1 MQPFFQILA
10 IGLIMVILDACY
22 LFFSKPIYEK
32 QYISIQRVA
41 LQIKPIG
48 ALAAYIA
55 MAVGLWYFVLKTPK
69 ANVYLEA
76 MILAFVVFGTYN
88 ATSYALLK
96 KFRPELAA
104 MDTVWGILMFTT
116 ASYLYLTFVK

>member
-1 MQPFFQILA
+1 
-10 IGLIMVILDACY
+10 MVILDACY

-41 LQIKPIG
+41 LQIKPLG
-48 ALAAYIA
+48 ALGAYIA
-55 MAVGLWYFVLKTPK
+55 MAVGLWFFVLRTPR

-76 MILAFVVFGTYN
+76 MLLGFVVFGTYN
-88 ATSYALLK
+88 ATNYALLK
-96 KFRPELAA
+96 KYRPELAA
-104 MDTVWGILMFTT
+104 MDTVWGMLMFTT

>member
-1 MQPFFQILA
+1 MQPLFQILA
-10 IGLIMVILDACY
+10 IGLLMVILDACY
-22 LFFSKPIYEK
+22 LFFSKPMYEN

-76 MILAFVVFGTYN
+76 MILGFVVFGTYN

-104 MDTVWGILMFTT
+104 LDTVWGILMFTT

>member
-22 LFFSKPIYEK
+22 LFFSKPFYEK

-41 LQIKPIG
+41 LQIKPLG
-48 ALAAYIA
+48 ALGAYIA
-55 MAVGLWYFVLKTPK
+55 MAVGLWFFVLRTPR

-76 MILAFVVFGTYN
+76 MLLGFVVFGTYN
-88 ATSYALLK
+88 ATNYALLK
-96 KFRPELAA
+96 KYRPELAA
-104 MDTVWGILMFTT
+104 LDTVWGMLMFST
-116 ASYLYLTFVK
+116 ASYLYLRFVK